1 MNRIGI
7 YIFVAFFCVSGT
19 WVANKY
25 QLRKIVKP
33 LKRHIENL
41 KTDSVK
47 KAYLVNE
54 LSKSDS
60 VKSDMIAEMQVT
72 FQDLARQNRA
82 LKAWKTDAEDGVI
95 IKHDTV
101 RVGIFGKI
109 KKRK

>member
-1 MNRIGI
+1 MNKLGI

-19 WVANKY
+19 WIANKY
-25 QLRKIVKP
+25 QIRKVVKP
-33 LKRHIENL
+33 LKKEIQILR
-41 KTDSVK
+41 TDSVK
-47 KAYLVNE
+47 KAFLVNE

-60 VKSDMIAEMQVT
+60 VKSDMIAEMQIT

-82 LKAWKTDAEDGVI
+82 LKAWKIDAEDGVI

-101 RVGIFGKI
+101 RGGIFGKI

>member
-1 MNRIGI
+1 MNKIGI

-19 WVANKY
+19 WIANKY
-25 QLRKIVKP
+25 QLRKVVKP
-33 LKRHIENL
+33 LKMQIKTL
-41 KTDSVK
+41 KADSVK
-47 KAYLVNE
+47 KAFFVNE

-60 VKSDMIAEMQVT
+60 IKSDMIAEMQIT
-72 FQDLARQNRA
+72 MQDLARQNRA